1 MIKAAKDKNLLSFD
15 QEDDEF
21 ESPAPPRSKGFT
33 SVHEALAGKDQT
45 LSKESVISTAALAEQ
60 KLRKQVVEQAKS
72 DLLAKVASAV
82 AEGDRLDQAT
92 KELQSQ
98 SLFGKRR
105 APVNV
110 DKEIE
115 KLEQKE
121 KRRKTDFDT
130 EGLEEGDGTVRAVK
144 RAAQKRF
151 RVATTKLSRAS
162 DSEEEDDEDISAP
175 VVPQLT
181 QA

>member
-1 MIKAAKDKNLLSFD
+1 M
-15 QEDDEF
+15 
-21 ESPAPPRSKGFT
+21 
-33 SVHEALAGKDQT
+33 
-45 LSKESVISTAALAEQ
+45 
-60 KLRKQVVEQAKS
+60 
-72 DLLAKVASAV
+72 
-82 AEGDRLDQAT
+82 
-92 KELQSQ
+92 QSQ

-121 KRRKTDFDT
+121 KRRKLDT

-144 RAAQKRF
+144 RAAQKRL

-162 DSEEEDDEDISAP
+162 DSEEDDDEE
-175 VVPQLT
+175 VPAVTQLT
-181 QA
+181 